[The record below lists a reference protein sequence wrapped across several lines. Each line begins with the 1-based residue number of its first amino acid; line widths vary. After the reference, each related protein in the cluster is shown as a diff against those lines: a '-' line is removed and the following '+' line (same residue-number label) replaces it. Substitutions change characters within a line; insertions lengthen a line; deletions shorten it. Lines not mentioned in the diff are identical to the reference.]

1 MQETIKVQL
10 TEDTLYDFILFHTY
24 SRFSGFITNILGL
37 AVAFMGIIL
46 YVTKNADFSEVSFY
60 IVAAAAFLC
69 FTPLRIKCNARRLMK
84 RDSTFCKASDY
95 CFCQEGIWKEQG
107 GKRMLYEWDGIQKI
121 VATPKTIGIYCTTDD
136 ALIVPKAAFGDR
148 FMTVMQIV
156 ALHVKRE
163 KVKFG

>member
-1 MQETIKVQL
+1 MQETIRVQL

-46 YVTKNADFSEVSFY
+46 IVTKKTDFLGFSYY

-69 FTPLRIKCNARRLMK
+69 FTPLRIKLNTRKLLQK
-84 RDSTFCKASDY
+84 NDSFREPCEY
-95 CFCQEGIWKEQG
+95 CFCDEGIKKIQSGAET
-107 GKRMLYEWDGIQKI
+107 LYSWESVQKI
-121 VATPKTIGIYCTTDD
+121 VATPKTIGIYLTTDE
-136 ALIVPKAAFGDR
+136 ALIVPKFAFENR
-148 FMTVMQIV
+148 FMNVMQIV
-156 ALHVKRE
+156 AQHVTRE